1 MGKYTATSKINLE
14 VNGKQ
19 ASKIF
24 NQLKK
29 EAEDLRKKIDA
40 AAKAGD
46 KATAKKLQKE
56 LNDVNRLMKQMKSE
70 SATVADVLKRLDK
83 ATPKELQKT
92 LSTLKRQLQD
102 LERGSKAWERQIEL
116 IKSVKAEIDKV
127 NESLK
132 ESDSRW
138 SKMNKWLND
147 CQTFLA
153 GAAAAVTGVMMAGR
167 KAVETYAEMDQEMA
181 NVRKFTGMSAE
192 GVEALNVEFQ
202 KIDTRTPR
210 EELNKLAQEAGRLGK
225 SSPEDVLGF
234 VRAADKINVALDDLG
249 EGATLKLS
257 KLTGIFGD
265 EERLGTEQSLLAVG
279 SVINELS
286 QNCSASAPY
295 IAEFTSRLGGVGS
308 QAGLTV
314 PKIMGYAAVLDSNNQ
329 KLEASSTALSQVMVR
344 IYQEPQKYAR
354 VAGIDAAKFA
364 KLVKTDMNEALI
376 LFLSTLNQAGGMDT
390 LSPMFADMGE
400 NGSRAIAA
408 LSTLAGNIDKV
419 VAQQKVANEAY
430 REATSID
437 TEFNVQ
443 NNTVQASLEKAKNR
457 FNELVV
463 SLGEK
468 LQPVMKYAI
477 STTSMLVRVLDQVI
491 SFVTKNGTAL
501 ASLTLAIA
509 AYSAAAHFATIKTKL
524 MTAARVVDTAI
535 LNAERAVLLLFSA
548 ATYAL
553 SGNLAKARVAMR
565 AFSAAVASNPI
576 GLVVTAIA
584 ALIPLIIKLCQ
595 HTETYTDRAN
605 KLIEKSRQVSEA
617 TMREQAEIDKL
628 FGALKGAEKGSEQY
642 LSVKNRLISQYGK
655 YLSGLID
662 EKGEIINLA
671 QAYDTLSRAVQR
683 SAQLRGL
690 TDAKEE
696 LGKQYYSEQTEAL
709 NLLRGSLKGYGA
721 SDMEAE
727 QIITKVSMAM
737 SSGKGIDSKTLQR
750 IQSLSEGLPVADTKT
765 GEKFTSI
772 FGGKVAAWYAK
783 NNLPF
788 SKNATTPI
796 SIFRTMQS
804 NLKDYRTGLKN
815 IENMELG
822 VNPSKNYDSD
832 TLLQVLEGLDKI
844 VESGETGAV
853 SVPNLYAP
861 ESKKTMPL
869 VLNEEGK
876 KQWTKDQQKPL
887 VYRPDASPQPASALG
902 ASGTDQFGLAN
913 APAVSFQV
921 QPLAQPAKKPRDVY
935 SGKGYSTIAASPI
948 EAKAIADQIRDELRL
963 RGVAFDGNDAGST
976 DVEPQSV
983 DPSGNY
989 VSEKEQKKQEREAR
1003 AAQIKARKEFKER
1016 LKEIKA
1022 EREKDMAEILAER
1035 SVGNLDYR
1043 KFQNKKFDIMDRYFK
1058 DSIDLYDK
1066 NGLDDDAE
1074 RQELVKKRQELED
1087 SFRREKVVLDL
1098 DAVKRT
1104 AALEE
1109 RILQAAFN
1117 FKRNRT
1123 LADELKLQEDL
1134 MDIRYNALLDEQKL
1148 YSKGSKEY
1156 EDVERRMQDLLWQDQ
1171 QDKKRLLLAKE
1182 KEFRDKFDKLSVK
1195 EKYDLELKALEE
1207 LYKQHHIL
1215 DYEYEEWRKRLL
1227 SARDNDVRKE
1237 KETLPG
1243 SAPETNKSSADKARR
1258 KYNEGKADLDRARDS
1273 GLIDDKEYAVR
1284 LRRLGSELNDA
1295 LLNPLKNAESEWVR
1309 LFTNIYDAWKDFADA
1324 LQDPDAD
1331 PLSKLSAGLQATAA
1345 LTGAVMSQVTEFSKI
1360 EYEKQS
1366 KQVEK
1371 RYDRE
1376 IELAEGNTYL
1386 TKKLEKQ
1393 KQKELDALKAE
1404 EAKKNFAMQVIATI
1418 AQTAANAVQAYGA
1431 GLSVGGPAGLVL
1443 APIAAALAVAQGAVQ
1458 IALLKK
1464 QQQAAESVG
1473 YSEGGFTRPG
1483 RKDDPAGVVHA
1494 GEWVASQKLV
1504 NSPQTRPLIDMLEYA
1519 QRNNTI
1525 GSISM
1530 RDVSRS
1536 VAAPMMAAYAAPQ
1549 VQPVIVAPADQDRPQ
1564 PDPQL
1569 SQVIGRLADR
1579 LDAPFVTVNSVTG
1592 DFGSLQA
1599 ENRYK
1604 RMIANK
1610 SRRIRS

>member
-83 ATPKELQKT
+83 ATPRELRKT

-102 LERGSKAWERQIEL
+102 LERGSKAWERQIEQ

-127 NESLK
+127 NDSLK

-153 GAAAAVTGVMMAGR
+153 GAAAAVTGLVMAGR
-167 KAVETYAEMDQEMA
+167 KAVEAYAEMDQEMA

-192 GVEALNVEFQ
+192 EVEALNVEFQ

-225 SSPEDVLGF
+225 TSQEDVLGF

-249 EGATLKLS
+249 GGATLTLS

-265 EERLGTEQSLLAVG
+265 EERLGTEKALLAVG

-295 IAEFTSRLGGVGS
+295 IAEFASRLGGVGS
-308 QAGLTV
+308 QAGLTIQQ
-314 PKIMGYAAVLDSNNQ
+314 IMGYAAVLDSNNQ

-354 VAGIDAAKFA
+354 VAGIDAAKFT

-376 LFLSTLNQAGGMDT
+376 LFLSTLNKAGGMNT

-419 VAQQKVANEAY
+419 VSQQKVANEAY
-430 REATSID
+430 REATSIG

-443 NNTVQASLEKAKNR
+443 NNTVQASLDKAKNR
-457 FNELVV
+457 LNELAV

-501 ASLTLAIA
+501 ASMTLAIV
-509 AYSAAAHFATIKTKL
+509 AYSTAAHFATIKTKL

-535 LNAERAVLLLFSA
+535 LNAERAALLLFSA

-576 GLVVTAIA
+576 GLAVTAIA

-595 HTETYTDRAN
+595 HTDTYTDRAN

-737 SSGKGIDSKTLQR
+737 SSGKGIDAKTLQR

-765 GEKFTSI
+765 GEKFTNNVQ
-772 FGGKVAAWYAK
+772 KWYAK

-822 VNPSKNYDSD
+822 VNPSKNYDST
-832 TLLQVLEGLDKI
+832 TLLKVLEGLDKI
-844 VESGETGAV
+844 VESGESGAV

-876 KQWTKDQQKPL
+876 KQWMKDQQKPL

-913 APAVSFQV
+913 APAVSFQI
-921 QPLAQPAKKPRDVY
+921 QPLAQSAKKPRDVY

-963 RGVAFDGNDAGST
+963 RGVAFDGNDAGSP

-983 DPSGNY
+983 DPAGNY

-1003 AAQIKARKEFKER
+1003 AARIKARKEFKER

-1074 RQELVKKRQELED
+1074 RQELVKKRKELED

-1117 FKRNRT
+1117 SKRNRT

-1148 YSKGSKEY
+1148 YSKGSREY
-1156 EDVERRMQDLLWQDQ
+1156 EDVERRMQDLLWQDT

-1182 KEFRDKFDKLSVK
+1182 KEFRDKFDKLSAK
-1195 EKYDLELKALEE
+1195 EKYDLELKALEQ
-1207 LYKQHHIL
+1207 LYKRHKIQ
-1215 DYEYEEWRKRLL
+1215 DFEYEEWRKRLL
-1227 SARDNDVRKE
+1227 AARDNDVRKE
-1237 KETLPG
+1237 NESLPG

-1258 KYNEGKADLDRARDS
+1258 RYNEGKAELDSARAS
-1273 GLIDDKEYAVR
+1273 GQIDDKEYAVR
-1284 LRRLGSELNDA
+1284 LRRLGAELNDA

-1345 LTGAVMSQVTEFSKI
+1345 LTGAVMSQITEFSKI

-1404 EAKKNFAMQVIATI
+1404 EAKKNFAMQVISTI
-1418 AQTAANAVQAYGA
+1418 AQTAANAVTAYGA
-1431 GLSVGGPAGLVL
+1431 ALQTGPAGLVL

-1549 VQPVIVAPADQDRPQ
+1549 IQPVIVAPAEQDRQQ

-1569 SQVIGRLADR
+1569 SQVMGRLADR

>member
-102 LERGSKAWERQIEL
+102 LERGSKAWGRQIEL

-127 NESLK
+127 NDSLK

-153 GAAAAVTGVMMAGR
+153 GAAAAVTGVVMAGR
-167 KAVETYAEMDQEMA
+167 KAVEAYAEMDQEMA

-192 GVEALNVEFQ
+192 EVEALNVEFQ

-225 SSPEDVLGF
+225 SSQEDLLGF

-249 EGATLKLS
+249 EGATLTLS

-295 IAEFTSRLGGVGS
+295 IAEFASRLGGVGS

-314 PKIMGYAAVLDSNNQ
+314 QQIMGYAAVLDSNNQ

-354 VAGIDAAKFA
+354 VAGIDAAKFS

-376 LFLSTLNQAGGMDT
+376 LFLSTLNKAGGMNT

-408 LSTLAGNIDKV
+408 LSALAGNIDKV
-419 VAQQKVANEAY
+419 VAQQKVANEAF

-457 FNELVV
+457 FNELAV

-491 SFVTKNGTAL
+491 SFVTRNGTAL

-524 MTAARVVDTAI
+524 MTAARAVDIAI
-535 LNAERAVLLLFSA
+535 MNAERAALLLFSA

-727 QIITKVSMAM
+727 QIVTKVSMAM
-737 SSGKGIDSKTLQR
+737 SSGKGIDAKTLQR

-765 GEKFTSI
+765 GEKFTNSVQ
-772 FGGKVAAWYAK
+772 KWYAK

-796 SIFRTMQS
+796 SIFRSMQS

-822 VNPSKNYDSD
+822 VNPSKNYDSN
-832 TLLQVLEGLDKI
+832 TLLKVLEGLDKI
-844 VESGETGAV
+844 VESGESGAV

-876 KQWTKDQQKPL
+876 KQWVKDQQKPL
-887 VYRPDASPQPASALG
+887 VYRPDASPQPSSALG
-902 ASGTDQFGLAN
+902 SSGTDQFGLAN
-913 APAVSFQV
+913 APTVSFQI
-921 QPLAQPAKKPRDVY
+921 QPVAQLAKKPRDVY
-935 SGKGYSTIAASPI
+935 SGKGYSIIAASPI

-976 DVEPQSV
+976 DVEPQNV
-983 DPSGNY
+983 DPAGNY

-1003 AAQIKARKEFKER
+1003 AAQIKARKEFRER
-1016 LKEIKA
+1016 LREIKA

-1043 KFQNKKFDIMDRYFK
+1043 KFQNEKFDIMNRYYK

-1066 NGLDDDAE
+1066 NGLEDDAE
-1074 RQELVKKRQELED
+1074 RQELDKKRLELED
-1087 SFRREKVVLDL
+1087 SHRREKVVLDL

-1117 FKRNRT
+1117 SKRNRT

-1156 EDVERRMQDLLWQDQ
+1156 EDVERRIQDLLWQDR
-1171 QDKKRLLLAKE
+1171 QDKQRLILAKE

-1195 EKYDLELKALEE
+1195 EKYDLELAALEE
-1207 LYKQHHIL
+1207 LHKRKKIL
-1215 DYEYEEWRKRLL
+1215 DSEYGEWRKRLL
-1227 SARDNDVRKE
+1227 ADRDKDVRKE
-1237 KETLPG
+1237 GDNLPG
-1243 SAPETNKSSADKARR
+1243 SPEKNNFSAATEARIEYKAGKLKLDKA
-1258 KYNEGKADLDRARDS
+1258 KAD
-1273 GLIDDKEYAVR
+1273 GVIDEDEYNIR
-1284 LRRLGSELNDA
+1284 LRRLGTELRNS
-1295 LLNPLKNAESEWVR
+1295 LISPLKDADSEWVK
-1309 LFTNIYDAWKDFADA
+1309 LLSNMIGAWADFSDA
-1324 LQDPDAD
+1324 LRDPDAD
-1331 PLSKLSAGLQATAA
+1331 PFTKLSEAVKATAA
-1345 LTGAVMSQVTEFSKI
+1345 IVGAVTSQITEFSKI

-1366 KQVEK
+1366 RQVEK

-1536 VAAPMMAAYAAPQ
+1536 VAAPMMAAYATPQ
-1549 VQPVIVAPADQDRPQ
+1549 IQPVIVAPAEQDRQQ

-1569 SQVIGRLADR
+1569 SQVMGRLADR

-1610 SRRIRS
+1610 SRSIRS